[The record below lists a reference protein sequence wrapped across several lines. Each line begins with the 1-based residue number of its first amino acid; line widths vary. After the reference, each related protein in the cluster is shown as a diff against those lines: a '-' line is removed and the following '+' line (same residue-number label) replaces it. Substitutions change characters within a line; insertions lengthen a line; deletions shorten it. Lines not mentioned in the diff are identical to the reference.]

1 MKKNI
6 NIFNKELKKEFETQI
21 QDIVELKEKTKEYIE
36 KIKEEKEE
44 SLQQENNKYEI
55 RKRKK

>member
-44 SLQQENNKYEI
+44 SLQQENNK
-55 RKRKK
+55 